1 MLVVPREQQAHGY
14 TKCQANAYAH
24 CQIIDDQT
32 DGDAQRQSNSNASGV
47 PVLHGHHLGLDQM
60 QTIMDTPKRLLI
72 MLIWRFSVWFRS
84 ERSFECFT
92 SSVCSYYHT
101 SLLLSLFLFSFSF
114 FSFSSFFFF

>member
-47 PVLHGHHLGLDQM
+47 PVIHGHHLGLDQM
-60 QTIMDTPKRLLI
+60 QTIMDTTKRLLI
-72 MLIWRFSVWFRS
+72 MLNWRRSARS
-84 ERSFECFT
+84 EERHVGKECVSPCKT
-92 SSVCSYYHT
+92 RG
-101 SLLLSLFLFSFSF
+101 
-114 FSFSSFFFF
+114 

>member
-1 MLVVPREQQAHGY
+1 MLVVPREQQAHGD

-60 QTIMDTPKRLLI
+60 QTIMDTTKRLLI
-72 MLIWRFSVWFRS
+72 MLNWRRSDWFRS
-84 ERSFECFT
+84 VRSFGWRLEERRVWKEWV
-92 SSVCSYYHT
+92 SKW
-101 SLLLSLFLFSFSF
+101 
-114 FSFSSFFFF
+114 